1 MRVAYLAPESGI
13 AGGQRVIFQQAE
25 GLARRG
31 LSVAIVAPAPA
42 PVWFP
47 LRRAR
52 WEQTEFA
59 LSRELAAADVRVAT
73 FWTTVAPAVRDAR
86 GPVFH
91 LCQGYE
97 ADHSFNARQH
107 GDIRAAYALPTRKL
121 AITPFLAERLDAEG
135 FGPVAM
141 VGQSFD
147 AEEFPPAPG
156 RRFDAAVP
164 VVLVVGPF
172 EADVKGVRETL
183 AALADARARGVSF
196 RLRRISAT
204 PPTAEERALGLAEAH
219 DVGLLPREMAAAY
232 RSADLLIGPCHPEE
246 GFGLP
251 VLEALSSGVP
261 VLLSDT
267 PVHRLVARG
276 AAAYFPT
283 GDAAAIAAAVG
294 AILPDSSRRRVLSEA
309 GPVEARRFRTEDVV
323 ARLLEEFGRATG
335 LAEESA

>member
-42 PVWFP
+42 PDWFP

-52 WEQTEFA
+52 WEHADFA
-59 LSRELAAADVRVAT
+59 RSRELPAADVRVAT
-73 FWTTVAPAVRDAR
+73 FWTTVAPALRGAR

-97 ADHSFNARQH
+97 ADHSFNAAQH
-107 GDIRAAYALPTRKL
+107 DAIRAAYAQPTRKL
-121 AITPFLAERLDAEG
+121 AITPFLAERLDREG
-135 FGPVAM
+135 FGPAAFI
-141 VGQSFD
+141 GQAFD
-147 AEEFPPAPG
+147 AEEFPPPPA
-156 RRFDAAVP
+156 RRFDAAAP

-172 EADVKGVRETL
+172 EADVKGVREAL
-183 AALADARARGVSF
+183 EALADLRARGVPF
-196 RLRRISAT
+196 RLRRVSAT
-204 PPTAEERALGLAEAH
+204 PPPEEETAFGLSERY
-219 DVGLLPREMAAAY
+219 DVRLPPREMAAAY
-232 RSADLLIGPCHPEE
+232 READLLIGPCHPEE

-251 VLEALSSGVP
+251 VLEALSSGLP

-267 PVHRLVARG
+267 PVHRLVAR
-276 AAAYFPT
+276 AAASYFPT
-283 GDAAAIAAAVG
+283 GDARALAAALE
-294 AILPDSSRRRVLSEA
+294 ALLPDPARRRALSEA
-309 GPVEARRFRTEDVV
+309 APAEARRFRTEDVV
-323 ARLLEEFGRATG
+323 ERLLEEFGRSSG